1 MRTKKY
7 HVSMLY
13 ILQARCSRLS
23 LEGLTFWIGA
33 NESGEDGRSVEAE
46 VFVFVFSSSW
56 TVYHLPTF
64 LTVLVIPSEY
74 RVFQSSSASQVKP
87 YRLLL
92 KSESL
97 RLQGLANV
105 AQSGSPVLT
114 QGHRVNLLGPG
125 DTKGAQSCIRC

>member
-1 MRTKKY
+1 
-7 HVSMLY
+7 MLY
-13 ILQARCSRLS
+13 ILQSRCSRLS

-46 VFVFVFSSSW
+46 IFVFSSSW
-56 TVYHLPTF
+56 TIYHLPTF
-64 LTVLVIPSEY
+64 LTVLVVPPEY

-105 AQSGSPVLT
+105 A
-114 QGHRVNLLGPG
+114 
-125 DTKGAQSCIRC
+125 